1 MENAVSRAFFPLK
14 IFRLGNGDI
23 IMALNFKPS
32 AEAAKEAE
40 ITPVADATPAVVP
53 EVEAV
58 PEFNITVAKSELQQ
72 KIIDSD
78 EIDRL
83 TAQID
88 VSNPNSIVTFGGPVA
103 EEISKAS
110 DQVLNSMDI
119 NQIND
124 SGKLLQN
131 LAEVMNQFDSKELA
145 TEEKGIK
152 KLFSNAKKELDKI
165 LGKYHT
171 MGEAVDK
178 IYIQLKG
185 YEKEI
190 SESNVKLDKMFTA
203 NLAYYEELLK
213 YIMAGE
219 QGVKELDAYIEE
231 YQKKVDANPEDGTI
245 RMDLNNLIQTREI
258 LDQRV
263 MDLKV
268 AENVALQTIPMLKT
282 MEYSNLNLIRKF
294 NSAFIITMPVFKQS
308 LAQAI
313 MLKRQRVQA
322 EAMSALDAKTN
333 ELLIKNAENTV
344 AQSKMTA
351 QLASGSSIQVETLE
365 KTWSTIVRGIEETKQ
380 IQEQARIKR
389 AEDTKKL
396 EALKDD
402 FKAKM
407 HTM

>member
-1 MENAVSRAFFPLK
+1 
-14 IFRLGNGDI
+14 
-23 IMALNFKPS
+23 MALKFTPS
-32 AEAAKEAE
+32 TEKQMATDPAPAV
-40 ITPVADATPAVVP
+40 TADALPAQTP
-53 EVEAV
+53 EVEQQ
-58 PEFNITVAKSELQQ
+58 FNIAVVKDEMKQEIMKSE
-72 KIIDSD
+72 

-88 VSNPNSIVTFGGPVA
+88 VSNPNTVVTFGGPVA

-119 NQIND
+119 NKIND

-131 LAEVMNQFDSKELA
+131 LAEVMDQFDGKELSD
-145 TEEKGIK
+145 EKGLK
-152 KLFSNAKKELDKI
+152 KLFTNAKKELDRI

-171 MGEAVDK
+171 MGEAIDK
-178 IYIQLKG
+178 IYVQLKG

-190 SESNVKLDKMFTA
+190 GESNVKLEKMFDA
-203 NLAYYEELLK
+203 NLNYYQELLK

-219 QGVKELDAYIEE
+219 QGLTELDAYIEE
-231 YQKKVDANPEDGTI
+231 FQKKCDADPGNGTL
-245 RMDLNNLIQTREI
+245 RMDLDNLTQVREI
-258 LDQRV
+258 LAQRV

-282 MEYSNLNLIRKF
+282 MQFSNLNLVRKI

-322 EAMSALDAKTN
+322 EAMKALDDKTN
-333 ELLIKNAENTV
+333 ELLIKNAENAV
-344 AQSKMTA
+344 NQSKMTA

-365 KTWSTIVRGIEETKQ
+365 KTWNTIVRGIDETKA
-380 IQEQARIKR
+380 IQEQARVKR
-389 AEDTKKL
+389 AEDAKKL
-396 EALKDD
+396 EALKED
-402 FKAKM
+402 FKLKM
-407 HTM
+407 SNAAAENNIH